1 MGFLKQAEEWGLDQR
16 IDGCQKEMIEKLTA
30 LVAIPSIATE
40 MTDYGMPYGP
50 DIANALHYALEL
62 AEKLGFATH
71 NEDDRYGWAETG
83 DRGPLVGIFTHLDI
97 VPAGDGWTFDPFQV
111 TEQDGCLYGRGILDN
126 KGPAVACLYALKT
139 CCDMGISWPCR
150 VRIWFGTNEE
160 KGMNDIQLYIRK
172 YGAPDFAFVPDS
184 QFPLS
189 YSELGTT
196 TFRIRNHYRREV
208 NDQGQ
213 PLRLVKFETK
223 EHANGIPPYAS
234 VRLEAE
240 SEELAEAVCGQVSR
254 FAGQQA
260 MALRASRQ
268 GRQVLVESEGRA
280 SAHWNDPWTA
290 VNALAQLVL
299 FLHTVSVGR
308 EADRLIGFV
317 AEKIGTETD
326 GASLGIRTVT
336 ETASLSLALEGVCL
350 DDFGLAFQLF
360 LIAPAQVRCEV
371 LLDSILRSIR
381 NAHMELS
388 VSSMGPGFMHDQ
400 EMPLL
405 KLLYQSY
412 CQVTGSQDPVK
423 VCGGTYAKFIPGA
436 VPFGA
441 IFTPEKDLCH
451 VPDEHIEIRDLM
463 LWTKIYANALLRIAD
478 YVEEAGHE

>member
-1 MGFLKQAEEWGLDQR
+1 MGFLKQAEEWGLDGK
-16 IDGCQKEMIEKLTA
+16 IDGYGKEMIQKLSG
-30 LVAIPSIATE
+30 LVAIPSIATG

-50 DIANALHYALEL
+50 EIANALHYALRLSE
-62 AEKLGFATH
+62 ELGFKTH
-71 NEDDRYGWAETG
+71 NEEDMYGWAETG
-83 DRGPLVGIFTHLDI
+83 DKGPLVGIFTHLDI
-97 VPAGDGWTFDPFQV
+97 VPVGDGWTRDPFCV
-111 TEQDGCLYGRGILDN
+111 TEEDGRLYGRGILDN
-126 KGPAVACLYALKT
+126 KGPAVACLYALKA
-139 CCDMGISWPCR
+139 CCDMGIHWPCR
-150 VRIWFGTNEE
+150 VRVWFGTNEE
-160 KGMNDIQLYIRK
+160 KGMNDIQMYIRK

-196 TFRIRNHYRREV
+196 TFQIRNHYRREV

-213 PLRLVKFETK
+213 ALRLVKFETK
-223 EHANGIPPYAS
+223 DHANGIPPYAS

-240 SEELAEAVCGQVSR
+240 SELLAEDVCGQVSR
-254 FAGQQA
+254 FAKERG
-260 MALRASRQ
+260 MELRASRE
-268 GRQVLVESEGRA
+268 GSRVLVESEGRA

-299 FLHTVSVGR
+299 FLHTVSLGP

-317 AEKIGTETD
+317 AEKIGAETD

-336 ETASLSLALEGVCL
+336 EKASLSLALEGVCL
-350 DDFGLAFQLF
+350 DDFGLAFKLF

-381 NAHMELS
+381 NDRMELT
-388 VSSMGPGFMHDQ
+388 VSSMGPGFIHDQ
-400 EMPLL
+400 DMPLL
-405 KLLYQSY
+405 KLLYQSN
-412 CQVTGSQDPVK
+412 CQVTGNQDPVK

-451 VPDEHIEIRDLM
+451 VPDEHIEVSDLM
-463 LWTKIYANALLRIAD
+463 LWPRIYANALLRIAD
-478 YVEEAGHE
+478 HVGEAGHE